1 MESAFSLIPSHLA
14 AQIIS
19 IVIMLVAPFVAGFT
33 ARRRLGTPW
42 RVFWMGA
49 LVFVVSQMLLRV
61 PLVAALQMVLTPQMA
76 AGSLAVTLG
85 IGAVLALTAALFE
98 TAGRYAGYR
107 WLLRRDPK
115 QWSTGVMY
123 GLGHGGTESAL
134 LIAGLAIVQLVTL
147 VTMTSATFAALPSG
161 QAQAMT
167 ALAGTIND
175 SPAWAGLAGGY
186 ERIAGLAIHVALSLI
201 VLEAFVRRQ
210 WRWVWL
216 ALAAHFAVDFV
227 TPVLLPAVMPA
238 GAGRQIVQYLVLTGF
253 GVMAIWIS
261 IALLG
266 KSPTL
271 QGSPASQRLAA

>member
-1 MESAFSLIPSHLA
+1 MEPVFSLIPSHLA
-14 AQIIS
+14 AQVIS
-19 IVIMLVAPFVAGFT
+19 IVIMIVIPFVAGFV
-33 ARRRLGTPW
+33 ARRRLGAHW
-42 RVFWMGA
+42 RIFWMGA
-49 LVFVVSQMLLRV
+49 LVFVVSQMLLRI
-61 PLVAALQMVLTPQMA
+61 PLVAALQTMAAPQMA

-85 IGAVLALTAALFE
+85 VGAALALTAALFE

-123 GLGHGGTESAL
+123 GLGHGGIESAL

-147 VTMTSATFAALPSG
+147 MTMTGAAFAALPPA

-167 ALAGTIND
+167 ALASTIND
-175 SPAWAGLAGGY
+175 SPAWVGLAGGY
-186 ERIAGLAIHVALSLI
+186 ERIAGLVIHVALSLI

-227 TPVLLPAVMPA
+227 TPVLIPALLPA
-238 GAGRQIVQYLVLTGF
+238 GATRQAMQYLVLTGF
-253 GVMAIWIS
+253 GILAIWIS
-261 IALLG
+261 IALRD
-266 KSPTL
+266 KAPET
-271 QGSPASQRLAA
+271 PAPLAAQRIPA